1 MAKQSIGIGSSA
13 NDGTG
18 DTLRDGAVKLNS
30 NFTEIY
36 QALGD
41 GTNVQVDIGSGI
53 LDNQV
58 LKWNASNTQFEGANY
73 DTLTSDLDVGG
84 NYIVSSSA
92 GDVVIK
98 PDSTGDIKFWAGG
111 SGQAYAV
118 CDGAD
123 GFFKWNAPYT
133 DEASLPSAS
142 TYHGMFAHAHDT
154 GKGYFSH
161 NAAWIPL
168 ISENSS
174 ISLLSDVDT
183 TVSGGPSD
191 GQVLKWNASNTKWEP
206 ANDETTAGGGGGSTQ
221 NLFETI
227 NADTGTTT
235 ASAATDT
242 LIFAGGTNIS
252 TSITGDTVTI
262 AMTGT
267 LGDPDQNLFS
277 TIGSDAG
284 NKTAASATSTIN
296 FIGGTSISTAVSGD
310 NLTITNDAPNIVQNV
325 LQTAT
330 ADTGSYTAAASD
342 STLTVTGGT
351 NISTSISGSTLT
363 INNTASALPN
373 VTEGQSIVATA
384 ANTLNAFASPVL
396 SYVTTNN
403 AAGSYRLTGPG
414 VNSSTDNPTLYL
426 YRGFTYRFNNSGP
439 GTNHPFELRVGSG
452 GAALTDG
459 VSGSTSGV
467 IVYTVPMTVAAGTT
481 YVYQCTIHGAMV
493 GNLVIV

>member
-30 NFTEIY
+30 NFDELYTK
-36 QALGD
+36 LGNNAD
-41 GTNVQVDIGSGI
+41 LQINIGAGI
-53 LDNQV
+53 TDNQV
-58 LKWNASNTQFEGANY
+58 LKWNSSNTAFEGANY
-73 DTLTSDLDVGG
+73 DALTSDLDVGG
-84 NYIVSSSA
+84 NYIVSSSS

-98 PDSTGDIKFWAGG
+98 PNGTGDIKFWAGG

-123 GFFKWNAPYT
+123 GYFKWNAPYT
-133 DEASLPSAS
+133 DEASLPAAG

-154 GKGYFSH
+154 GKGYYSH
-161 NAAWIPL
+161 NSAWIPL

-174 ISLLSDVDT
+174 VTLLSDVDT
-183 TVSGGPSD
+183 TVNGGPSD
-191 GQVLKWNASNTKWEP
+191 GQVLKWVASTSKWSP
-206 ANDETTAGGGGGSTQ
+206 ANDETTSGGGGGSTQ

-242 LIFAGGTNIS
+242 LIFAGGTNIA

-262 AMTGT
+262 AMTGA

-284 NKTAASATSTIN
+284 NKTAASTTATIN
-296 FIGGTSISTAVSGD
+296 LLGGTGVSTAVSGD

-342 STLTVTGGT
+342 STLTVSGGS
-351 NISTSISGSTLT
+351 NISTSITGSTLT
-363 INNTASALPN
+363 INSTASALPT
-373 VTEGQSIVATA
+373 VAEGQNIVATA
-384 ANTLNAFASPVL
+384 ANTMGAFASPVL

-414 VNSSTDNPTLYL
+414 VNSSTDNPTLFL

-452 GAALTDG
+452 GAALTEG

-493 GNLVIV
+493 GNLTIV

>member
-36 QALGD
+36 QALGE
-41 GTNVQVDIGSGI
+41 GSNLQIDIGAGI
-53 LDNQV
+53 TDNQV

-98 PDSTGDIKFWAGG
+98 PNGTGDIKFWAGG

-123 GFFKWNAPYT
+123 GYFKWNAPYT
-133 DEASLPSAS
+133 DVASLPSAS

-154 GKGYFSH
+154 GKAYFSH
-161 NAAWIPL
+161 SAAWIPL

-174 ISLLSDVDT
+174 VSLLSDVDT
-183 TVSGGPSD
+183 TVNGGPSD
-191 GQVLKWNASNTKWEP
+191 GQVLKWVAATSKWSP
-206 ANDETTAGGGGGSTQ
+206 ANDETTSGGGGGSTQ

-242 LIFAGGTNIS
+242 LIFAGGTNIA

-296 FIGGTSISTAVSGD
+296 ILGGTGISTAVSGD
-310 NLTITNDAPNIVQNV
+310 NLTVTNDSPNVVQNA

-342 STLTVTGGT
+342 STLTISGGS
-351 NISTSISGSTLT
+351 NISTTITGSTLT
-363 INNTASALPN
+363 INSTATALPI
-373 VTEGQSIVATA
+373 VTEGQSIVATGS
-384 ANTLNAFASPVL
+384 NTMNAYASPVL
-396 SYVTTNN
+396 SYTTSNN
-403 AAGSYRLTGPG
+403 GAGAYRLTGPG
-414 VNSSTDNPTLYL
+414 VNSSTDNPTLFL
-426 YRGFTYRFNNSGP
+426 YRGFTYRFNNTTVGA
-439 GTNHPFELRVGSG
+439 NHPFELRVGSG
-452 GAALTDG
+452 GSALTDG
-459 VSGSTSGV
+459 VSGSTTGV

-493 GNLVIV
+493 GNLTIV